1 MNPVLRMLQAKI
13 DRLPGPTAAPFTHW
27 LQGVIRRAEEGAVT
41 VEFLVRDQMTNP
53 AGLLHGGV
61 QAAMIDEVIG
71 MTVASLGSDTFF
83 VSVNLA
89 IDHLGQARAGDTV
102 CAAGRIHRAGG
113 KVINAGC
120 ELTDLTGRLIA
131 RGSSNLLKTSMVP
144 DYVTRLQAREREAAD
159 D

>member
-1 MNPVLRMLQAKI
+1 MNPVLRMLQARI
-13 DRLPGPTAAPFTHW
+13 GRPPSPRAAPFTRW
-27 LQGVIRRAEEGAVT
+27 LQGVIRGVEEGAVS
-41 VEFLVRDQMTNP
+41 VEFLVRDDMTNP

-71 MTVASLGSDTFF
+71 MTVASLGADTFF

-102 CAAGRIHRAGG
+102 RAAGRIHRAGR

-120 ELTDLTGRLIA
+120 DLMDPTGRLIA
-131 RGSSNLLKTSMVP
+131 RGSSNLLKTTMVP
-144 DYVTRLQAREREAAD
+144 DYITRLQAREREATD
-159 D
+159 E